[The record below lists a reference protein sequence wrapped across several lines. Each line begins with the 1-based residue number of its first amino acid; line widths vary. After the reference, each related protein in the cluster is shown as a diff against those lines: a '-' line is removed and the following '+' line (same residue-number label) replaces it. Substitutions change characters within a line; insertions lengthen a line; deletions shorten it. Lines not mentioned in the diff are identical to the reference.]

1 MAGAQLRSLLG
12 PGEVT
17 APAPRW
23 RAATGLL
30 LSLAGLGVS
39 AYLTVDHFAKI
50 PLACSDTG
58 LVNCQKVTTS
68 AQSHILGIP
77 VAVLGLAFYLVMTV
91 LNLPV
96 AWGATDRRVHLV
108 RLALSLAG
116 IAFVLYLVAAELLI
130 IGSICVWCTSVHVIT
145 FLLLVLV
152 LTTVPAMVGWATPPA
167 ATAGSGRRP
176 GKPAGRPGQPG
187 RQGRSPTRPSPVGNG
202 PSHGPRA
209 ATGRRDHR

>member
-1 MAGAQLRSLLG
+1 MPGAQLRSLLG
-12 PGEVT
+12 PGDVT

-23 RAATGLL
+23 RAWVGLL

-50 PLACSDTG
+50 PLVCSDAG

-68 AQSHILGIP
+68 AQSHIVGIP
-77 VAVLGLAFYLVMTV
+77 VAVLGLAFYVVMTG
-91 LNLPV
+91 LNLPP
-96 AWGATDRRVHLV
+96 AWRATDRRVHLV

-130 IGSICVWCTSVHVIT
+130 IGNICLWCTSVHVIT

-152 LTTVPAMVGWATPPA
+152 LTTVPAMVGWGTPPA
-167 ATAGSGRRP
+167 AAVEPGPDAVVSGRRP
-176 GKPAGRPGQPG
+176 S
-187 RQGRSPTRPSPVGNG
+187 RSVSVSDGEQY
-202 PSHGPRA
+202 A
-209 ATGRRDHR
+209 RR